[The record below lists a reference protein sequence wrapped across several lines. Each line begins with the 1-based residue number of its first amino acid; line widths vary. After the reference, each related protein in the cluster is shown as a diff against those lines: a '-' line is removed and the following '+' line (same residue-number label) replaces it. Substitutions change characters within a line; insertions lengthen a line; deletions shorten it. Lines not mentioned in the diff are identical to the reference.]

1 MVYLLSI
8 PLQERYKMF
17 KQANSEIFVPDGSNI
32 KEALSRTTHLSIA
45 AHQDDIEIM
54 AIEGIL
60 LCYENP
66 QLHFTGCVVTDG
78 HGSPRGGMFANVT
91 DDEMAEIRVEEQKE
105 AARIGK
111 YSAQVFLGYPSTEV
125 KKTGNQALKEDL
137 KNLIRQTRPEVL
149 YTHNLADKHNT
160 HVGVLMRVL
169 EALRELEPEVLPKK
183 LIGCEVW
190 RNLDWMPDEKKVIM
204 DTSDNKELQAQLVDV
219 FVSQVQGGKNYT
231 DAILGRRTANA
242 TYFASHAI
250 DNATGLSFGMDMTP
264 LLTDKSLD
272 AVQFVNRLVVEF
284 QESVIGLIEAMR

>member
-1 MVYLLSI
+1 
-8 PLQERYKMF
+8 MF
-17 KQANSEIFVPDGSNI
+17 TQTNSKIFIPDGSDPAQ
-32 KEALSRTTHLSIA
+32 ALSRTTHLCIA

-54 AIEGIL
+54 AVEGIL
-60 LCYENP
+60 QGFENP
-66 QLHFTGCVVTDG
+66 EVHFTGCVVTDG
-78 HGSPRGGMFANVT
+78 HGSPRAGKFAEVSDN
-91 DDEMAEIRVEEQKE
+91 EMAQIRVEEQKE

-111 YSAQVFLGYPSTEV
+111 YSAQVFLGYPSAEV

-169 EALRELEPEVLPKK
+169 EALRELEPEELPKR

-190 RNLDWMPDEKKVIM
+190 RDLDWMPDEKKVIM
-204 DTSDNKELQAQLVDV
+204 DVSAQKNLQAQLVDV

-231 DAILGRRTANA
+231 DAILGRRAANA
-242 TYFASHAI
+242 TFFASHAT

-264 LLTDKSLD
+264 LLLDRSLD
-272 AVQFVNRLVVEF
+272 PLEFVKGYLQEF
-284 QESVIGLIEAMR
+284 QDSVVGLLEAMR